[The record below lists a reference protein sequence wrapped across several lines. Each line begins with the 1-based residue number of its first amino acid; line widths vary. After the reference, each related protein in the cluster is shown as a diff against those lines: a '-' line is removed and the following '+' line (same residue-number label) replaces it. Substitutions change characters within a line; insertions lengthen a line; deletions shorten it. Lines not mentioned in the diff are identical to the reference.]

1 MREFAIPLIIFG
13 AVLVIAGVLFLFA
26 DRLPFNFGR
35 LPGDINLEGRKGSF
49 HFPLATCIIVS
60 IILTI
65 IVNIVLRLLKK

>member
-1 MREFAIPLIIFG
+1 MKEFAMPLIIFG
-13 AVLVIAGVLFLFA
+13 IALVIAGLFFLFS

-65 IVNIVLRLLKK
+65 IANIVLRLLKK